1 MANPIEKVISQ
12 ANLRLERAR
21 SRYGVVD
28 IVVRVFKRF
37 SETDGGSYSAALTYY
52 AFLSI
57 FPLMIVGMAV
67 LGFVTEGDQ
76 QLQNDLFNRAKEAFP
91 MLKDALS
98 PEGFKAIERGRQ
110 ELAVTGVLLALY
122 SGSGAI
128 VALEHA
134 LNKVHRIDNEPKFV
148 EKRLRSLKW
157 LAVLGLA
164 ALTSVA
170 ISAFATWTGE
180 QVTGLPGGALAT
192 LIRFL
197 AALVS
202 VGVFATAYKFLP
214 AKDVSWADVLPG
226 ALAAALVFEVLKY
239 LGNLVI
245 ASGQESRNATF
256 GAFAA
261 AATLLI
267 VSFLSARI
275 TLLSAEVNAVLA
287 ERRLTRQPAVGEQ
300 GGNS

>member
-1 MANPIEKVISQ
+1 MANPIEKVVNQSK
-12 ANLRLERAR
+12 LRLERAR
-21 SRYGVVD
+21 SRYGPVD

-52 AFLSI
+52 AFFSI
-57 FPLMIVGMAV
+57 FPLMIVGMAI
-67 LGFVTEGDQ
+67 LGFITEGDRE
-76 QLQNDLFNRAKEAFP
+76 LQNDLFTRAKEAFP
-91 MLKDALS
+91 MLQDALS

-134 LNKVHRIDNEPKFV
+134 LNKVHRIDHEPNFL

-157 LAVLGLA
+157 LAILGVA
-164 ALTSVA
+164 ALSSVA

-180 QVTGLPGGALAT
+180 QVSGLPGGALAT
-192 LIRFL
+192 LIRIL

-214 AKDVSWADVLPG
+214 ATDLSWADVLPG
-226 ALAAALVFEVLKY
+226 AIAAAVVFEILKY
-239 LGNLVI
+239 VGNLVI

-275 TLLSAEVNAVLA
+275 TLLAAEVNAVLA
-287 ERRLTRQPAVGEQ
+287 ERRLTRQPAVSEQ
-300 GGNS
+300 GGSS

>member
-1 MANPIEKVISQ
+1 MANLIEKAINQ
-12 ANLRLERAR
+12 GKLRLERAR
-21 SRYGVVD
+21 SRYGLVD

-52 AFLSI
+52 AFFSI
-57 FPLMIVGMAV
+57 FPLMIVGMAI
-67 LGFVTEGDQ
+67 LGFVTEGDRE
-76 QLQNDLFNRAKEAFP
+76 LQNELFERSKDAFP
-91 MLKDALS
+91 MLRDALS

-134 LNKVHRIDNEPKFV
+134 LNKVHRIEAEPNFL

-157 LAVLGLA
+157 LAILGVA

-180 QVTGLPGGALAT
+180 QVGGFPGDALAT

-202 VGVFATAYKFLP
+202 VAVFATAYKFLP
-214 AKDVSWADVLPG
+214 ATDLSWADVLPG
-226 ALAAALVFEVLKY
+226 AVAAAVVFEILKY

-245 ASGQESRNATF
+245 ASGQDSRNATF

-300 GGNS
+300 GGKS